1 MLSVS
6 YSFVIQWLIGNVPQD
21 EDSVLELV
29 SSESTANDLL
39 EEVKKFSSKIC
50 DNMEENK
57 MEAELVVWH
66 AVTERTFRPKLKK

>member
-1 MLSVS
+1 M
-6 YSFVIQWLIGNVPQD
+6 
-21 EDSVLELV
+21 LELV

-57 MEAELVVWH
+57 MEAELVV
-66 AVTERTFRPKLKK
+66 

>member
-6 YSFVIQWLIGNVPQD
+6 YSFVIQSLIGNVPQD

-57 MEAELVVWH
+57 MEAELVV
-66 AVTERTFRPKLKK
+66 

>member
-1 MLSVS
+1 MLSVP
-6 YSFVIQWLIGNVPQD
+6 YSFVIQSLIGNVPQD

-57 MEAELVVWH
+57 MEAELVV
-66 AVTERTFRPKLKK
+66 